1 MKTLTERGY
10 DKTETM
16 SHINKAIAVPRN
28 EILSKNP
35 TKSDEKIPLI
45 VTFNRTLPDLRYIIH
60 KN

>member
-28 EILSKNP
+28 EILNKNP
-35 TKSDEKIPLI
+35 TKNHEKVPLI
-45 VTFNRTLPDLRYIIH
+45 VTFNRALPDLRHIIN